1 MAKNKIAKKWAQKKE
16 KHGARK
22 TKICAYLCDNF
33 VAKNKSAKAEP
44 SKLGDVLVRSEV
56 NLKN

>member
-1 MAKNKIAKKWAQKKE
+1 MGPKKE

-56 NLKN
+56 NLKNWIVKKKGT